1 MDTENIKRLCSEKAE
16 ELLVDYF
23 GNLVKEASIDC
34 PETIGDYD
42 LELPL
47 RIEAEYREFLKKLW
61 EEIAPN
67 DSRAIDEILEEKK
80 LRNLMTE
87 DDRESLNY
95 AYEKAKK
102 QTLWE
107 RITKTNHKDVT
118 VYKACLKEYT
128 AELLLCMRLDFLE
141 EVTGKVIN
149 CKAF

>member
-1 MDTENIKRLCSEKAE
+1 MDKIDIERLCSDKSK
-16 ELLVDYF
+16 ELLTKYF
-23 GNLVKEASIDC
+23 GNLVKEASVDC

-47 RIEAEYREFLKKLW
+47 RIEAEYREFLKELW
-61 EEIAPN
+61 NEIAPN
-67 DSRAIDEILEEKK
+67 DGRTIDEILEEKK

-87 DDRESLNY
+87 DDRENLKY
-95 AYEKAKK
+95 TYEKAKK

-107 RITKTNHKDVT
+107 RITKTNHKDVA

-128 AELLLCMRLDFLE
+128 EELLLCMRLDFWE
-141 EVTGKVIN
+141 EAIENEIN

>member
-16 ELLVDYF
+16 KLLVDYF

>member
-107 RITKTNHKDVT
+107 RITKTNNKDVT